1 MERCKG
7 LHCLLLIHLIMTSLC
22 LGRIGLSSLSGL
34 CGGLRCVEFFCCLG
48 RNTKQMKNLR
58 AAAPLLGIFEE
69 GGTSKGQ
76 KLWMVQ
82 TCQNWPDEE
91 SCDTFC
97 LQACRAFDIFF
108 FFSSVGRSV
117 TRCGYLL
124 PLYLSCPHLLC
135 VRALIP
141 CTVGSVL
148 HFSRLSPSVLLCMRY
163 IGVTTNSAVLPRA
176 LFLLIS
182 AICFPPQECAPLWP
196 LCLIRFISFPR
207 SLSPLSLT

>member
-48 RNTKQMKNLR
+48 RNTKQMKNLQ
-58 AAAPLLGIFEE
+58 AAALLCGIFE
-69 GGTSKGQ
+69 GGETSKGQ

-108 FFSSVGRSV
+108 FFCREKCHKVWVPFATLLVLSTSSLCARAD
-117 TRCGYLL
+117 
-124 PLYLSCPHLLC
+124 PLHC
-135 VRALIP
+135 R
-141 CTVGSVL
+141 
-148 HFSRLSPSVLLCMRY
+148 
-163 IGVTTNSAVLPRA
+163 
-176 LFLLIS
+176 
-182 AICFPPQECAPLWP
+182 
-196 LCLIRFISFPR
+196 LCLTFFALVPKRAFVYALHWSNYKLC
-207 SLSPLSLT
+207 SVA